1 MGCNYSTK
9 TKNEHIDNMGEVWKK
24 WTSHKSIKDRYRNS
38 DGTLNID
45 LARERLVDFA
55 QYKLKLPF
63 DQDYVLSKGE
73 ISRLNVEIDAYS
85 KDLKGKFSQIAGI
98 VPEGISKQ
106 DPTSR
111 KFYLDLNNIL
121 NMTRVN
127 TGKKENAM
135 ASITSHFL
143 DAYTNAGM
151 NRKYF
156 KVGID
161 AVNELRNLR
170 QQAME
175 APSPEI
181 KRKFEQQI
189 EKFVNGDEGFFLRQF
204 KILNEMS
211 SSDLKR
217 VRKEGKYVDPITKK
231 ESLFDPNIVS
241 AAEKSRNY
249 LDNMGNVFVRGLEK
263 LKDVVD
269 QKYKYDTSTAKRL
282 KGDIDTS
289 IASINASIDRGG
301 YWPGVFLQNLVD
313 VKIGMEKM
321 IKSKNREGVIS
332 DAQNLSNI
340 LRNIP
345 DLPDQ
350 AKARNPNLKH
360 VYDQDPLFVLNQYGK
375 DAVAFNKLVFAQD
388 SLLKAMSQIP
398 KTNNTQFLNGLKKFL
413 VEEYTV
419 FTEGTRSRPDW
430 VNNMVYYVNAFQTA
444 RTMGFNITGAAKN
457 AASAVHYFSH
467 VGLGAVN
474 RTGKSYRHNEDG
486 VRDILDNLEKRAGYK
501 FVDPASELFSE
512 GLIKRSDFDQG
523 RIEFDPIK
531 GTIKYNGS
539 QLKDQIGEVGE
550 WSMGKLLTFH
560 RMTENWQRRWMFRTA
575 FIQKY
580 QQLLKNSTTLPKDQI
595 ERFAENH
602 ALEMV
607 NAFAYEYA
615 PHAKAKP
622 LRGTGH
628 EVKVDEFGEHI
639 IMKRPIIGGM
649 SEVAFHL
656 LHYPMSLAETHLSAL
671 KGAGKAIQAGQWNAD
686 ELMYAARYAGVFG
699 VLQAGSILL
708 NVDLNNLFENETV
721 SRMRRVHDDLT
732 VGGKYEISDLLNPD
746 YTSMGE
752 LSFDEMDAG
761 GVDTLKV
768 SAVARDRGD
777 RETARTDETGVTVSG
792 TTQRPVSGAKQFF
805 PQDFIQSGRKKSTFG
820 LSAEIFGPTV
830 GHMKYGLIASGLMD
844 LEHSLF
850 NQIVFG
856 NVDYSKDDEETARYE
871 AYQYSTEYGR
881 FVNKT
886 WPAVRD
892 GRGMD
897 LVRHWLGLY
906 PRKWTKQYHESI
918 FGLSESKQQA
928 QARKRIRGLEP
939 EAASAV
945 GVLDQMLE
953 MEYKGTGY

>member
-9 TKNEHIDNMGEVWKK
+9 TKNEHIDNMGEVWRK

-63 DQDYVLSKGE
+63 DQDYTLSKGE
-73 ISRLNVEIDAYS
+73 INRINVEIDSYA
-85 KDLKGKFSQIAGI
+85 KDLKGNFSQIAGI

-111 KFYLDLNNIL
+111 KFYMGLNNIL
-121 NMTRVN
+121 NQSRVN
-127 TGKKENAM
+127 TGLKENAI
-135 ASITSHFL
+135 ADITSHFL
-143 DAYTNAGM
+143 DAYTNAGL

-156 KVGID
+156 RIGID
-161 AVNELRNLR
+161 AVNKLRDLR

-175 APSPEI
+175 APTSDV
-181 KRKFEQQI
+181 KRKFESQI
-189 EKFVNGDEGFFLRQF
+189 KKFMDGDEGFFLRQF
-204 KILNEMS
+204 KILNELS
-211 SSDLKR
+211 NNDLKR
-217 VRKEGKYVDPITKK
+217 VRKEGKYVDPVTKK
-231 ESLFDPNIVS
+231 ESLFDPNIVN
-241 AAEKSRNY
+241 AAEKSRVY
-249 LDNMGNVFVRGLEK
+249 LDNMGGIFVRGLEK
-263 LKDVVD
+263 LRDVID
-269 QKYKYDTSTAKRL
+269 KKYKYDTVTAKRL
-282 KGDIDTS
+282 KEDINTS
-289 IASINASIDRGG
+289 IKAINAGIERGG

-313 VKIGMEKM
+313 VKLGMEKM
-321 IKSKNREGVIS
+321 ISSTKRENLVS
-332 DAQNLSNI
+332 EAQNLSNI
-340 LRNIP
+340 LKNIP
-345 DLPDQ
+345 ELPEQ
-350 AKARNPNLKH
+350 ARLKNPALNN
-360 VYDQDPLFVLNQYGK
+360 VYDQDPLFVLSQYGK
-375 DAVAFNKLVFAQD
+375 DAVGFNKLVFSQD
-388 SLLKAMSQIP
+388 ALLDAMSQIP
-398 KTNNTQFLNGLKKFL
+398 KTNSTKFLKGLKKFL

-419 FTEGTRSRPDW
+419 FTEGTKSRPDW
-430 VNNMVYYVNAFQTA
+430 VNNMVYYTNAFQTA
-444 RTMGFNITGAAKN
+444 RTMGLNVTGAVKN

-467 VGLGAVN
+467 VGPGAVK
-474 RTGKSYRHNEDG
+474 RASKALRHNEDG
-486 VRDILDNLEKRAGYK
+486 VRDILDKLEKKAGYK

-512 GLIKRSDFDQG
+512 GLIKRADFDQG
-523 RIEFDPIK
+523 RIEFDPIR

-539 QLKDQIGEVGE
+539 KLKDQIGDIAD

-580 QQLLKNSTTLPKDQI
+580 QQLINNSTTLSRDTI
-595 ERFAENH
+595 EQFAQNH

-607 NAFAYEYA
+607 NGFAYEYA

-628 EVKVDEFGEHI
+628 EVKVDEVGEHV

-649 SEVAFHL
+649 SEIAFHL

-671 KGAGKAIQAGQWNAD
+671 KGAGKAVQAGQWNAD

-699 VLQAGSILL
+699 AVQLGSILL
-708 NVDLNNLFENETV
+708 NVDLNNLFENETI
-721 SRMRRVHDDLT
+721 SRIKRVHDDLT
-732 VGGKYEISDLLNPD
+732 VGGKYELSELLNPD
-746 YTSMGE
+746 YTTMGE
-752 LSFDEMDAG
+752 STFDEMDG
-761 GVDTLKV
+761 GIGRVLTK
-768 SAVARDRGD
+768 
-777 RETARTDETGVTVSG
+777 TDETGVTVSG
-792 TTQRPVSGAKQFF
+792 TKQRPVSAAKQYF
-805 PQDFIQSGRKKSTFG
+805 PQDFIQSGRNKSTFG
-820 LSAEIFGPTV
+820 LSAEVFGPTI

-856 NVDYSKDDEETARYE
+856 NVDYSKDDEDTARYE

-881 FVNKT
+881 FINKT

-906 PRKWTKQYHESI
+906 PRTWTKKYHESI
-918 FGLSESKQQA
+918 FGISESKKLAKQRRRLSGLTPQA
-928 QARKRIRGLEP
+928 Q
-939 EAASAV
+939 SAV
-945 GVLDQMLE
+945 GVLDQMMQE
-953 MEYKGTGY
+953 DYMERAGY